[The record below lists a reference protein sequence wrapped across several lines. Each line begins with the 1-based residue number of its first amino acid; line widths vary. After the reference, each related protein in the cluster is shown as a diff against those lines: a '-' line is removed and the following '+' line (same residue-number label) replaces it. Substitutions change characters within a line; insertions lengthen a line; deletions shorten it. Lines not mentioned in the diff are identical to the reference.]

1 MIFPFPMMHKSW
13 ISLLF
18 LFSLMTMT
26 FPSAADKPAGQSDL
40 QLMAQRAGLHEDPV
54 FSPAFMRV
62 EGGRPLARYNPVS
75 LGLGGLM
82 YVYQRFISPQL
93 PSECLYHTSCSAF
106 SIDLIA
112 EYGLLK
118 GVVSTADRLMRC
130 NRVAALDVHPIH
142 LHPQSGRVME
152 GVDLYLREDD

>member
-1 MIFPFPMMHKSW
+1 MIFPSPMMHKSL

-18 LFSLMTMT
+18 LFSLMTMA
-26 FPSAADKPAGQSDL
+26 FPSAADEPVRQSDL
-40 QLMAQRAGLHEDPV
+40 QLMAQRAGHREAPAESPV
-54 FSPAFMRV
+54 FMRAG
-62 EGGRPLARYNPVS
+62 GGRPLARLNPVS

-112 EYGLLK
+112 EYGLIK

-130 NRVAALDVHPIH
+130 NRVAALDVHPIN
-142 LHPQSGRVME
+142 LHPQSGRVEE
-152 GVDLYLREDD
+152 GVDLYRRGDD

>member
-1 MIFPFPMMHKSW
+1 MMHKSL
-13 ISLLF
+13 ISLLSLFF
-18 LFSLMTMT
+18 LLMVVFT
-26 FPSAADKPAGQSDL
+26 SAAEETALQSDR
-40 QLMAQRAGLHEDPV
+40 QLIAQRAGVHEDPV
-54 FSPAFMRV
+54 SPPVFMRV
-62 EGGRPLARYNPVS
+62 EGGRSLARYNPVS

-152 GVDLYLREDD
+152 GVDLYLREDE